1 MKGLKLKKLIAVA
14 MTLVTVSAV
23 SPVSASAAWKQ
34 DSYGWWNT
42 EGNSYSTG
50 WRSIDGAWYY
60 FGSDGYMKTGW
71 VKDGANWYY
80 MTESGAMKT
89 GWVISYGAGYGQWY
103 YMGADGAMKT
113 GWINDGGTW
122 YFLKDSGAMAT
133 GWVLDNGTWYFTSV
147 SGAMQTG
154 VIEIDGKVY
163 YLQPSGAMATGKVT
177 INGVEYTF
185 AASGEAIGDKI
196 PKAEKY
202 FSANG
207 TALTKSQLSTKNS
220 SEKEDKVTEGEK
232 EEEKKTSG
240 GGGGGS
246 HSSRNKIP
254 AGVEVGDPS
263 DPVTIKLA
271 KQYKDDLSATV
282 QELEGK
288 KVIIF
293 NPDEVK
299 GNTEESKNE
308 VIEKDLYITNGTL
321 TPVPNDEGKIVGYEV
336 TDVPEGQKAD
346 VRTVVRVVK
355 DGKVYYMSKA
365 VNL

>member
-14 MTLVTVSAV
+14 MTLATVAAV

-42 EGNSYSTG
+42 EGSSYSTG

-80 MTESGAMKT
+80 MSESGAMKT

-154 VIEIDGKVY
+154 VIEIGGKVY

-185 AASGEAIGDKI
+185 AASGEAIGDNI

-207 TALTKSQLSTKNS
+207 TALTKSQLSTKNP
-220 SEKEDKVTEGEK
+220 SEKEDKVTEEE

-240 GGGGGS
+240 GGGGGGH
-246 HSSRNKIP
+246 HSGNKPYSVP
-254 AGVEVGDPS
+254 AGVEIADRY
-263 DPVTIKLA
+263 DKTAADLA
-271 KQYKDDLSATV
+271 YQYEDDLSV
-282 QELEGK
+282 SKEISEDGK
-288 KVIIF
+288 TIIVF
-293 NPDEVK
+293 DPQNIK
-299 GNTEESKNE
+299 GKDQASKDDF
-308 VIEKDLYITNGTL
+308 IEKDLYVINGSL
-321 TPVPNDEGKIVGYEV
+321 EKVDKGYKVIPDEGKTAE
-336 TDVPEGQKAD
+336 
-346 VRTVVRVVK
+346 VRTIVKVVK

-365 VNL
+365 VDL